1 MKWSWTYIG
10 MAWQERMMTSFF
22 ISAGPLNAVVAYAI
36 MAFCLLLL
44 FCALPGVVFS
54 CSCFPGSFNRPR
66 TQAIQEDFCGEYS
79 RPDVYTARVV
89 GATCNCIP
97 ASGDANLQCQDYT
110 FATGNTS
117 VVNVE
122 VVNRTRLP
130 DERSCRRPSSYEV
143 DTCSAQA
150 TRLAGS
156 GKAYGTDT
164 TNNWNQFANWAAP
177 PSFLS

>member
-1 MKWSWTYIG
+1 MSSY
-10 MAWQERMMTSFF
+10 TS
-22 ISAGPLNAVVAYAI
+22 YTI
-36 MAFCLLLL
+36 MAMKVFCLLLL

-66 TQAIQEDFCGEYS
+66 TQAIEEGFCGEYS

-130 DERSCRRPSSYEV
+130 DERFCIPSSYEV
-143 DTCSAQA
+143 ATCSAQA
-150 TRLAGS
+150 TLLAGS
-156 GKAYGTDT
+156 GKAYT
-164 TNNWNQFANWAAP
+164 TNTTTTEISLPIEQPRPVFCRD
-177 PSFLS
+177 SL